1 MPSLKFFYNHTFP
14 ASFSLTTPNGKFSE
28 KYRHATG
35 QIYFRKD
42 SFTSHVSFIS
52 SCLRLQVIPRGF
64 QIKFHPGFPTTS
76 TSLNNI
82 DRSLSSCSRSLM
94 RKTILDMNSRTRY
107 LTQNLIAQK
116 SMLRASCAPEMA
128 NTVIQCIRTN
138 NSKLYDFLMDTK
150 KSELDFLRSQIPS
163 DPHITCQKTK
173 VVTIPEDMELSD
185 DTRSVLGKGLNYI
198 PLESQANHT
207 QVYQDAE
214 AFFRRLRLK
223 AFFHDNQNS
232 RPPQDQFE
240 KLQPPTSDWTPRSGQ
255 LHVLD
260 QVIDKTVNDIN
271 LYMLKPRTC
280 KSSNLTSGERK
291 ALNELRSNPDIIVKP
306 ADKGGAIV
314 VWSKDLYVAE
324 AKRQLTDTTTYAPL
338 PKDPMD
344 EHQKLIKST
353 VTQLITNA
361 ELPSTATNLINSS
374 PATASFYMLPKIH
387 KPNCPG
393 RPISSHSCPTIYIAQ
408 FIDEILRPIVSA
420 LPSYVQD
427 SSHALC
433 IFNDQQFGTES
444 VLLFTMDVCS
454 LYTSIPYN
462 EGLDAIK
469 YYLDRRSDKNPST
482 ATILRLTELVLKT
495 QQLHF

>member
-1 MPSLKFFYNHTFP
+1 
-14 ASFSLTTPNGKFSE
+14 
-28 KYRHATG
+28 
-35 QIYFRKD
+35 
-42 SFTSHVSFIS
+42 
-52 SCLRLQVIPRGF
+52 
-64 QIKFHPGFPTTS
+64 
-76 TSLNNI
+76 
-82 DRSLSSCSRSLM
+82 M
-94 RKTILDMNSRTRY
+94 RETILDMNSRTRY

-150 KSELDFLRSQIPS
+150 KSKLDFLRSQIPS

-271 LYMLKPRTC
+271 LYMLKPRTY
-280 KSSNLTSGERK
+280 KSSNLTSGECK

-314 VWSKDLYVAE
+314 VWSKDLCVAE

-374 PATASFYMLPKIH
+374 PKFSCHRFVLHVAEDPQAQLS
-387 KPNCPG
+387 
-393 RPISSHSCPTIYIAQ
+393 RSSHLIA
-408 FIDEILRPIVSA
+408 
-420 LPSYVQD
+420 
-427 SSHALC
+427 
-433 IFNDQQFGTES
+433 
-444 VLLFTMDVCS
+444 
-454 LYTSIPYN
+454 
-462 EGLDAIK
+462 
-469 YYLDRRSDKNPST
+469 
-482 ATILRLTELVLKT
+482 
-495 QQLHF
+495 